1 MKLFKEWIE
10 LHIGFEQSGNKN
22 KIMMTEFPIIKTNR
36 LLLRQFIR
44 SDVENVYKGL
54 SHSDV
59 IKYYGISFDS
69 LEATEEQMNWFADLV
84 RNKTGI
90 WWAICSSDNTT
101 FYGAGGLNGLSKEHK
116 KAEIGF
122 WLLPDFWGQGIMQE
136 AFPLICNFG
145 FKKLNLHRIEGFVDT
160 ENLNCIKSL
169 KMLDF
174 THEGTMKECEIK
186 NGKYISIDI
195 YAKLN
200 EK

>member
-1 MKLFKEWIE
+1 MVI
-10 LHIGFEQSGNKN
+10 KN
-22 KIMMTEFPIIKTNR
+22 KIRMTEFPIIKTNR

-90 WWAICSSDNTT
+90 WWAICSSDNTI
-101 FYGAGGLNGLSKEHK
+101 FYGAGGLNSLSKEHK

-136 AFPLICNFG
+136 AFPLICNVG

-160 ENLNCIKSL
+160 ENSNCIKSL